1 MCEPGSAFMIQVAE
15 RKSRYDAAGF
25 QVPGFAAPAIGI
37 AKTTCPLRVATPHRA
52 RFRQFAGA
60 AKFPD

>member
-1 MCEPGSAFMIQVAE
+1 MSQAAA
-15 RKSRYDAAGF
+15 RKCRYDAAGF

-37 AKTTCPLRVATPHRA
+37 AKTTYPLRVATPRRA

-60 AKFPD
+60 AKFPG